1 MTEER
6 RERRREQKN
15 RWRKINREHY
25 LAQQRQHQRQYHWR
39 KKLAKIRRQL
49 VSIRAKIDMV
59 LRGLG
64 STT

>member
-6 RERRREQKN
+6 RERKREQQR
-15 RWRKINREHY
+15 RWRRLNREHY
-25 LAQQRQHQRQYHWR
+25 LAQQRVHQRRYYWR
-39 KKLAKIRRQL
+39 KGRAEIRKQL

-64 STT
+64 STV